1 MWLWAGDGRPGRWG
15 YLHRPFGC
23 GSDVRVRSGSV
34 HLSIEAVARSGEID
48 GGPPVDHAYK
58 RTRTGGFDE
67 TIEAV
72 ERAVRDHGF
81 VIENKYDIGG
91 TVVAKGFAIRPLVI
105 MEVSPVK
112 DVGSPLSLV
121 LPCRINIYEE
131 DGSVVVAALRPTIF
145 GAIYPEH
152 RLDELALGIEE
163 EVIGIVDDATA

>member
-1 MWLWAGDGRPGRWG
+1 VVSPEHEDTRPVGRQLKGD
-15 YLHRPFGC
+15 
-23 GSDVRVRSGSV
+23 
-34 HLSIEAVARSGEID
+34 
-48 GGPPVDHAYK
+48 PVDHAYK
-58 RTRTGGFDE
+58 RTRTGSFSE

-72 ERAVRDHGF
+72 EHAVRARGF

-105 MEVSPVK
+105 MEVSPT
-112 DVGSPLSLV
+112 DEVGSPLSLV

-152 RLDELALGIEE
+152 RLDELAKGIEE
-163 EVIGIVDDATA
+163 TVIGIVDDATS

>member
-1 MWLWAGDGRPGRWG
+1 M
-15 YLHRPFGC
+15 
-23 GSDVRVRSGSV
+23 
-34 HLSIEAVARSGEID
+34 
-48 GGPPVDHAYK
+48 DHAYK
-58 RTRTGGFDE
+58 RTRDGGFDE

-105 MEVSPVK
+105 MEVSPEE

-131 DGSVVVAALRPTIF
+131 DGCVVIAALRPTIF
-145 GAIYPEH
+145 GSIYPEH
-152 RLDELALGIEE
+152 RLDELAVGIEE
-163 EVIGIVDDATA
+163 QVVGIVDQAAG

>member
-1 MWLWAGDGRPGRWG
+1 L
-15 YLHRPFGC
+15 
-23 GSDVRVRSGSV
+23 RSGSV
-34 HLSIEAVARSGEID
+34 HLSLEGVARSGEID

-105 MEVSPVK
+105 MEVSPVEE
-112 DVGSPLSLV
+112 VGSPLSLV

-152 RLDELALGIEE
+152 RLDELAMGIET
-163 EVIGIVDDATA
+163 EVIGIVDDATAGECG